1 MVYLHTMKVMWIKHI
16 RSHWHFL
23 FRCFSICS
31 DYTSFHLEV
40 ENLREILK
48 KNSYPS
54 GIIEQSIR
62 SFLNKLHVPKKVIP
76 TVPKKELFIVL
87 PYLGTL
93 SSNLKR
99 KLRTCFKNSLPQ
111 CNIKIILK
119 STNCLSSLSRFKDVI
134 PKELQS
140 HLVYKFSCGNCN
152 VTYYGK
158 TERHLNVRSSE
169 HIGISHLT
177 GKRVECKLSAVSD
190 HLLLHNHDSDF
201 NHFTI
206 LCRDNNG
213 FRLQLKKSI
222 LISGDSPVINKNTA
236 SILLSLFD

>member
-1 MVYLHTMKVMWIKHI
+1 MALWFSQIFKNWRSKRAFLCIMSVFSNFLTNFNVRSPYL
-16 RSHWHFL
+16 FL
-23 FRCFSICS
+23 KTSAMECLGGNLSLVRKINTNNITKICF
-31 DYTSFHLEV
+31 DYTSFNLEV

-54 GIIEQSIR
+54 GIIQQSLR

-93 SSNLKR
+93 SSNLKQ

-111 CNIKIILK
+111 CNIKIIFK
-119 STNCLSSLSRFKDVI
+119 STNHLASLFRFKDVI

-140 HLVYKFSCGNCN
+140 HLVYKFLSGNCN

-158 TERHLNVRSSE
+158 TEHHLNVRSSE
-169 HIGISHLT
+169 HIGISH
-177 GKRVECKLSAVSD
+177 
-190 HLLLHNHDSDF
+190 
-201 NHFTI
+201 
-206 LCRDNNG
+206 
-213 FRLQLKKSI
+213 
-222 LISGDSPVINKNTA
+222 
-236 SILLSLFD
+236 